1 MMEPLGL
8 PVGNKLPLWRQQLR
22 TPLLHFSASP
32 LRRRFGGTFGG
43 TFGAA
48 LLTVA
53 LLVGATAAPASA
65 APAPAAAV
73 AAAAGA
79 VTAAELPPDG
89 DTVASPPG
97 ANDWTCRPTAAHP
110 DPVVLVHGTFAN
122 RYENWLVLSP
132 LLKSLGYCVFA
143 LDYGTIP
150 GITSTGSG
158 LLLPIGGL
166 GAVSDSAAQLAHFVD
181 LVRNATGAPKV
192 DIVGHSQGGM
202 LPNYY
207 LKFLGGASKVGKLVG
222 LAPSNH
228 GTTLDG
234 IVNLAPYFPGV
245 ANLIY
250 TVCQACRDQAVG
262 SDFNRTMASRPDT
275 VPGVSYTVIS
285 TVYDEVVTPWR
296 TQFLNGPDV
305 DDVVLQNHCPV
316 SLVEHVGIA
325 FSPTALHLVTNAL
338 DPAHATPVLCG

>member
-1 MMEPLGL
+1 M
-8 PVGNKLPLWRQQLR
+8 
-22 TPLLHFSASP
+22 
-32 LRRRFGGTFGG
+32 
-43 TFGAA
+43 
-48 LLTVA
+48 
-53 LLVGATAAPASA
+53 LVGASAAPASA
-65 APAPAAAV
+65 ATSPSVAPAAARSI
-73 AAAAGA
+73 
-79 VTAAELPPDG
+79 TSTSAELPPDG
-89 DTVASPPG
+89 DSVASPPG
-97 ANDWTCRPTAAHP
+97 ANDWNCRPSAAHP

-122 RYENWLVLSP
+122 RYENWLALSP
-132 LLKSLGYCVFA
+132 LLKGLGYCVFA

-150 GITSTGSG
+150 GVTSSGSG

-166 GAVSDSAAQLAHFVD
+166 GPVPESAAQLGRFVD
-181 LVRNATGAPKV
+181 LVLKATGAAKV

-207 LKFLGGASKVGKLVG
+207 LKFLGGAAKVGRVVG

-234 IVNLAPYFPGV
+234 ITNLVPYFPGV
-245 ANLIY
+245 ADLIY

-296 TQFLNGPDV
+296 TQFLTGPAV
-305 DDVVLQNHCPV
+305 DNEVLQNHCPIT
-316 SLVEHVGIA
+316 LAEHVAIA

-338 DPAHATPVLCG
+338 DPAHATPVFCG

>member
-1 MMEPLGL
+1 M
-8 PVGNKLPLWRQQLR
+8 R
-22 TPLLHFSASP
+22 TPLLRFSATP
-32 LRRRFGGTFGG
+32 VRRRLGGVI
-43 TFGAA
+43 GATVLAGA
-48 LLTVA
+48 LLA
-53 LLVGATAAPASA
+53 GASAAPASA
-65 APAPAAAV
+65 ATSPSVAPAAARSITS
-73 AAAAGA
+73 AAAS
-79 VTAAELPPDG
+79 AELPPDG
-89 DTVASPPG
+89 DSVASPPG
-97 ANDWTCRPTAAHP
+97 ANDWNCRPSAAHP

-122 RYENWLVLSP
+122 RYENWLALSP
-132 LLKSLGYCVFA
+132 LLKGLGYCVFA

-150 GITSTGSG
+150 GVTSSGSG

-166 GAVSDSAAQLAHFVD
+166 GPVPESAAQLGRFVD
-181 LVRNATGAPKV
+181 LVLKATGAAKV

-207 LKFLGGASKVGKLVG
+207 LKFLGGAAKVGRLVG

-234 IVNLAPYFPGV
+234 ITKLVPYFPGV
-245 ANLIY
+245 ADLIY

-275 VPGVSYTVIS
+275 VPGVTYTVIS

-296 TQFLNGPDV
+296 TQFLTGPAV
-305 DDVVLQNHCPV
+305 DNEVLQNHCPIT
-316 SLVEHVGIA
+316 LAEHVAIA

-338 DPAHATPVLCG
+338 DPAHATPVFCG

>member
-1 MMEPLGL
+1 M
-8 PVGNKLPLWRQQLR
+8 
-22 TPLLHFSASP
+22 
-32 LRRRFGGTFGG
+32 RRRFGGA
-43 TFGAA
+43 FGAA
-48 LLTVA
+48 VLAGA
-53 LLVGATAAPASA
+53 LLVAAAAAPAVATPAAAAAPASA
-65 APAPAAAV
+65 A
-73 AAAAGA
+73 
-79 VTAAELPPDG
+79 LPPDG
-89 DTVASPPG
+89 DSVASPPG
-97 ANDWTCRPTAAHP
+97 ANDWSCRPSAAHP

-122 RYENWLVLSP
+122 RYENWLALSP
-132 LLKSLGYCVFA
+132 LLKGLGYCVFA
-143 LDYGTIP
+143 LDYGTVP

-166 GAVSDSAAQLAHFVD
+166 GPVPASAAQLAHFVD
-181 LVRNATGAPKV
+181 LVRSATGAAKV

-207 LKFLGGASKVGKLVG
+207 LKFLGGASKVDRLIG

-234 IVNLAPYFPGV
+234 ITKLAPYFPGV
-245 ANLIY
+245 ADLIY

-262 SDFNRTMASRPDT
+262 SAFNATMASRPDT
-275 VPGVSYTVIS
+275 VPGVHYTVIS

-305 DDVVLQNHCPV
+305 GNQVLQDHCPV
-316 SLVEHVGIA
+316 TLAEHVAIA

-338 DPAHATPVLCG
+338 DPAHATPVFCG

>member
-1 MMEPLGL
+1 M
-8 PVGNKLPLWRQQLR
+8 
-22 TPLLHFSASP
+22 
-32 LRRRFGGTFGG
+32 RRRLGGAFGT
-43 TFGAA
+43 T
-48 LLTVA
+48 LLAGA
-53 LLVGATAAPASA
+53 LLVGASAAPASA
-65 APAPAAAV
+65 ATSPSVVTAAAGSSTAAPAPAASV
-73 AAAAGA
+73 
-79 VTAAELPPDG
+79 AAELPPDG
-89 DTVASPPG
+89 DSVASPPG
-97 ANDWTCRPTAAHP
+97 ANDWSCRPTAAHP
-110 DPVVLVHGTFAN
+110 NPVVLVHGTFAN
-122 RYENWLVLSP
+122 RYENWLALSP
-132 LLKSLGYCVFA
+132 LLKGLGYCVFA

-150 GITSTGSG
+150 GITSSGSG

-166 GAVSDSAAQLAHFVD
+166 GPVPESAAQLGRFVD
-181 LVRNATGAPKV
+181 LVRNATGAAKV

-207 LKFLGGASKVGKLVG
+207 LKFLGGAAKVGRLVG

-234 IVNLAPYFPGV
+234 ITKLAPYFPGV
-245 ANLIY
+245 ADLIY

-275 VPGVSYTVIS
+275 VPGVRYTVIS

-296 TQFLNGPDV
+296 TQFLTGSAV
-305 DDVVLQNHCPV
+305 DNEVLQDHCPV
-316 SLVEHVGIA
+316 TLAEHVAIA

>member
-1 MMEPLGL
+1 MRRGLG
-8 PVGNKLPLWRQQLR
+8 
-22 TPLLHFSASP
+22 SA
-32 LRRRFGGTFGG
+32 L
-43 TFGAA
+43 GAA
-48 LLTVA
+48 VLAGSLLA
-53 LLVGATAAPASA
+53 GAAAAPAYA
-65 APAPAAAV
+65 APAVAAV
-73 AAAAGA
+73 PAGGASVSAA
-79 VTAAELPPDG
+79 VSAAELPPDG

-97 ANDWTCRPTAAHP
+97 ANDWNCRPTAAHP

-122 RYENWLVLSP
+122 RYENWLALSP

-166 GAVSDSAAQLAHFVD
+166 GPVSDSAAQLARFVD
-181 LVRNATGAPKV
+181 LVRNATGAAKV

-245 ANLIY
+245 ADLIY

-296 TQFLNGPDV
+296 TQFLNGPGV
-305 DDVVLQNHCPV
+305 DNVVLQDHCPV
-316 SLVEHVGIA
+316 SLVEHVAIA